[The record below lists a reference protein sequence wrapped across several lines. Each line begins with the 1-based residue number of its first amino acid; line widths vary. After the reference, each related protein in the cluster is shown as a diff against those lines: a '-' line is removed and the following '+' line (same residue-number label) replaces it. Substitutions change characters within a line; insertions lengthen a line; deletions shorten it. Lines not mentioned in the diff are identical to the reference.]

1 MSGPIS
7 CTVQAC
13 RMAVSVLIVVTYS
26 SSSLAAGEPA
36 AKGKGPPQTVTW
48 YADHQRER
56 ARVQLACLDNPGRL
70 RADPD
75 CINAHSASV
84 TVAARQA
91 RLHDGELDQ
100 NKVQAWIDDPET
112 RRNHLIRCH
121 LNPKLDNCD
130 VARRSLLVEAG
141 LVRR

>member
-1 MSGPIS
+1 
-7 CTVQAC
+7 
-13 RMAVSVLIVVTYS
+13 MAVSALIVVAYS

-75 CINAHSASV
+75 CINAHAASV
-84 TVAARQA
+84 TVATRQA
-91 RLHDGELDQ
+91 KLHNGEM
-100 NKVQAWIDDPET
+100 NEKTVQAWIADPEA
-112 RRNHLIRCH
+112 RRSHLIRCR
-121 LNPKLDNCD
+121 LSPKLDNCD
-130 VARRSLLVEAG
+130 VARRSLLVEAA
-141 LVRR
+141 VIRR

>member
-7 CTVQAC
+7 FTVQAC
-13 RMAVSVLIVVTYS
+13 RVGLSALILVGYS
-26 SSSLAAGEPA
+26 SSTLAAGEPVT
-36 AKGKGPPQTVTW
+36 KGKAPPQTVTW

-75 CINAHSASV
+75 CINAHAASV
-84 TVAARQA
+84 TVATRQA
-91 RLHDGELDQ
+91 KLHNGEM
-100 NKVQAWIDDPET
+100 NEKTVQAWIDDPEA
-112 RRNHLIRCH
+112 RRSHLLRCH

-141 LVRR
+141 VVRR